1 MSIFTQTNTLIFWS
15 VTVSNRFVVCMIR
28 HFLLLITFGVY
39 IVFGLDHSMITSI
52 FLFYVKSTAIRC
64 IIPCFI
70 TIAFNF
76 GTYKTVI
83 GVFRF
88 Y

>member
-28 HFLLLITFGVY
+28 HFLLLIT
-39 IVFGLDHSMITSI
+39 FGLDHSMITSI